1 MNQPT
6 SSSNQLTCVFY
17 HMHQGGK
24 KIPLTEGAKSS
35 MSDAD
40 LQALATTL
48 MSEGVGDE
56 PNKKCKKRQTG
67 E

>member
-1 MNQPT
+1 
-6 SSSNQLTCVFY
+6 
-17 HMHQGGK
+17 MHQGGK